1 MGLKLGAMLV
11 TVMVL
16 KLHTKPTI
24 RHCYARK
31 FNCQLLQ
38 ISFLLLV
45 ILLINSNQIKSNL
58 SAGSEAYFIGYNC
71 YYLVY
76 DTVKG
81 RQEHK
86 FYIKYLN

>member
-1 MGLKLGAMLV
+1 MAIKLGAMLV

-24 RHCYARK
+24 RYCYVRK
-31 FNCQLLQ
+31 FNCQLVQ

-45 ILLINSNQIKSNL
+45 ILLINSIQIKSNL
-58 SAGSEAYFIGYNC
+58 SAGSEAYFIGYKC
-71 YYLVY
+71 YHLVY

-81 RQEHK
+81 PQEHK
-86 FYIKYLN
+86 LST